1 VAFSFDRPSAAD
13 VLQRTAQKAYVDL
26 IARFVVEGDLRSG
39 PLVAAGRRLQDHVSR
54 LITGALGPPPIRVLA
69 LLIQTPICP
78 TLDESAERRLEE
90 PAISPNLHLGTV
102 PLAATAPPSPRDV
115 AVRVAA
121 SLTTAVFMPA
131 VLLWAT
137 LVLFNIAAAVI
148 VVLAWMFGAVALRRV
163 CGKPVSGLLM
173 LTLTV
178 MAIKTAFTLVTG
190 STFIYFV
197 QPVFADVTVAT
208 LFLGS
213 LATTRPVIARL
224 APDFYPMA
232 AEVTARTEMRALFR
246 QLTLMWGL
254 VILAKATITFWLL
267 ETLSTVNFVLIKG
280 GAVITLT
287 LTAVLV
293 TLVWSVVVGR
303 QTGLLR
309 PAGSGTLEARSSAC
323 EDVRTAACED
333 VSLREVSRR
342 LNPRSHVELDE
353 PARPGV
359 GRHDVALQRDIDP
372 SVTVTVGGQH
382 LPRHDS
388 FGPATNDS
396 RGVPVPG
403 VRQLNVPV
411 ARHVDPSRHTGI
423 MPHQPSTDSGMS
435 GRYAVLGTGLR
446 PVPPLTTSR
455 ERPSGGQH
463 LHRSRWQRNGPD
475 LGIAR

>member
-1 VAFSFDRPSAAD
+1 
-13 VLQRTAQKAYVDL
+13 L
-26 IARFVVEGDLRSG
+26 
-39 PLVAAGRRLQDHVSR
+39 
-54 LITGALGPPPIRVLA
+54 GALGPPPIRVLA

-90 PAISPNLHLGTV
+90 PAISPTLHLGTV
-102 PLAATAPPSPRDV
+102 PLAATAPPSPRDI

-137 LVLFNIAAAVI
+137 LVLVNIAAAVI
-148 VVLAWMFGAVALRRV
+148 VVLAWMVGAVALRRV
-163 CGKPVSGLLM
+163 WGKPVSGLLM

-178 MAIKTAFTLVTG
+178 MAIRTAFTLVTG
-190 STFIYFV
+190 STFIYFI

-267 ETLSTVNFVLIKG
+267 ETLSTENFVLIKG

-293 TLVWSVVVGR
+293 TLVRSVVVGR

-309 PAGSGTLEARSSAC
+309 PAGSGTLEVRSSA
-323 EDVRTAACED
+323 
-333 VSLREVSRR
+333 
-342 LNPRSHVELDE
+342 
-353 PARPGV
+353 
-359 GRHDVALQRDIDP
+359 
-372 SVTVTVGGQH
+372 
-382 LPRHDS
+382 
-388 FGPATNDS
+388 
-396 RGVPVPG
+396 
-403 VRQLNVPV
+403 
-411 ARHVDPSRHTGI
+411 
-423 MPHQPSTDSGMS
+423 
-435 GRYAVLGTGLR
+435 
-446 PVPPLTTSR
+446 
-455 ERPSGGQH
+455 
-463 LHRSRWQRNGPD
+463 
-475 LGIAR
+475 

>member
-1 VAFSFDRPSAAD
+1 M
-13 VLQRTAQKAYVDL
+13 
-26 IARFVVEGDLRSG
+26 
-39 PLVAAGRRLQDHVSR
+39 PLV
-54 LITGALGPPPIRVLA
+54 
-69 LLIQTPICP
+69 
-78 TLDESAERRLEE
+78 
-90 PAISPNLHLGTV
+90 
-102 PLAATAPPSPRDV
+102 ATAPPSPWDI

-148 VVLAWMFGAVALRRV
+148 VVLAWMVGAVALRRV

-178 MAIKTAFTLVTG
+178 MAIRTAFTLVTG
-190 STFIYFV
+190 STFIYFI

-246 QLTLMWGL
+246 QLTLMWGV

-309 PAGSGTLEARSSAC
+309 PAGSGSWRPAHRH
-323 EDVRTAACED
+323 EDI
-333 VSLREVSRR
+333 
-342 LNPRSHVELDE
+342 
-353 PARPGV
+353 G
-359 GRHDVALQRDIDP
+359 
-372 SVTVTVGGQH
+372 
-382 LPRHDS
+382 
-388 FGPATNDS
+388 
-396 RGVPVPG
+396 
-403 VRQLNVPV
+403 
-411 ARHVDPSRHTGI
+411 
-423 MPHQPSTDSGMS
+423 
-435 GRYAVLGTGLR
+435 
-446 PVPPLTTSR
+446 
-455 ERPSGGQH
+455 
-463 LHRSRWQRNGPD
+463 
-475 LGIAR
+475 